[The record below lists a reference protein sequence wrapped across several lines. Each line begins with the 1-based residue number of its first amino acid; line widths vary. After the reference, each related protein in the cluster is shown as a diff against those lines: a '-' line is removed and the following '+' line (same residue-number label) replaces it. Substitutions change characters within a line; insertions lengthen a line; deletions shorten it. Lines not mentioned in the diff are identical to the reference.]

1 MKKGLL
7 SILAGALLV
16 VGCQNYDDQF
26 DSLESQ
32 INALAAQV
40 SAITQVQ
47 SDLSAL
53 ASQVSSLAGSQL
65 TAADLASVT
74 TQVDAI
80 KTQIDALGAVGE
92 EVDNLNEEVDEIL
105 EALGELLQA
114 NAVINQNIKITN
126 TAELD
131 YVESLIGT
139 EEDDPTV
146 IINGT
151 LEVLGADLDSDALAA
166 RLNSVVS
173 KIRTV
178 IGTTTITADA
188 ATIDASTIGFI
199 DGDANISN
207 KVTIS
212 GLATVSGDLD
222 LGHYGDVD
230 LNQLVSVN
238 SLDLTNSVSITT
250 LNIGNLSGTING
262 FNFPNATTISLGDVA
277 IGVVTVTATK
287 AETFTWGYDSAISS
301 GLLLN
306 TASNTVIFMQSVPS
320 IAAQV
325 TLTNNN
331 DGSQTHLDAL
341 TTVTT
346 AGSLVNPAKTIAMG
360 AVTTV
365 SGSLKIDGVTAVDMP
380 VLSRNA
386 GLGAISASAAT
397 AFTAPSLTPGASI
410 TTKASATISIAS
422 LVTSTHFT
430 ASPTI
435 QGLVTSKQSTTIN
448 LSAFPALKSADI
460 TVDGTKST
468 SISVIVDSGSGELT
482 SLNVAGVV
490 NTLTVAG
497 APKLTSLATT
507 GEITDFT
514 VMNTSTMT
522 TIDFGHTFISGD
534 TAATVT
540 VSGVT
545 AITSLDMSSLTKVKT
560 VDVYFNTKLA
570 SIVAP
575 SSTVLAEPVA
585 TISVTLLGNALT
597 GNYDKATAGSET
609 TPYATASIQSDELAG
624 FKTFIEAYAAQADR
638 TSTGTTTFDTS
649 SGIANIKYNMDVD
662 VVTIDGGTTT
672 NTLAAALDAD
682 VAAEQGL
689 DAADGTDDDVTDSVN
704 AVSTKNELDI
714 VTTE

>member
-26 DSLESQ
+26 DSLEQQ
-32 INALAAQV
+32 INALAAQA

-53 ASQVSSLAGSQL
+53 ATQVSGLAGQL
-65 TAADLASVT
+65 SAADLASVT
-74 TQVDAI
+74 SQVDAI
-80 KTQIDALGAVGE
+80 KTQIDGLASVGE

-114 NAVINQNIKITN
+114 NAVINQNLKITN
-126 TAELD
+126 EAELD

-146 IINGT
+146 IINGSFEVNNAT
-151 LEVLGADLDSDALAA
+151 LSTAALAA
-166 RLNSVVS
+166 RVDAVVA
-173 KIRTV
+173 KVRTV
-178 IGTTTITADA
+178 IGATTITAS
-188 ATIDASTIGFI
+188 ATIDASTLGFI
-199 DGDANISN
+199 DGTATISN
-207 KVTIS
+207 GVDIS
-212 GLATVSGDLD
+212 ALATVSGDLD
-222 LGHYGDVD
+222 LGHYGALD
-230 LNQLVSVN
+230 LSQLISVN
-238 SLDLTNSVSITT
+238 SLDLTNAQSITT
-250 LNIGNLSGTING
+250 LNIGSMSGALNTKEYAI
-262 FNFPNATTISLGDVA
+262 ATEISLGD
-277 IGVVTVTATK
+277 IPLSGTVTATK
-287 AETFTWGYDSAISS
+287 VGTFTWGYDSA
-301 GLLLN
+301 L
-306 TASNTVIFMQSVPS
+306 ASALSIKVSPTGKVFANSLPS
-320 IAAQV
+320 ITATLTLNNSGTGSEGHFGALKTVGPGV
-325 TLTNNN
+325 TLTNPAAAI
-331 DGSQTHLDAL
+331 DL
-341 TTVTT
+341 TVLAT
-346 AGSLVNPAKTIAMG
+346 ASGTIAING
-360 AVTTV
+360 VATADLPALV
-365 SGSLKIDGVTAVDMP
+365 SQGSP
-380 VLSRNA
+380 
-386 GLGAISASAAT
+386 ISASKAT
-397 AFTAPSLTPGASI
+397 AFNAPLFVDAQSI
-410 TTKASATISIAS
+410 TTSDTATISVKSVAAPANY
-422 LVTSTHFT
+422 TK
-430 ASPTI
+430 SPTI
-435 QGLVTSKQSTTIN
+435 KGLTVSAQASSLDLSVFPGLETADVTV
-448 LSAFPALKSADI
+448 A
-460 TVDGTKST
+460 GTKST
-468 SISVIVDSGSGELT
+468 AYAVTVTAASTKLASLSVD
-482 SLNVAGVV
+482 GVV
-490 NTLTVAG
+490 NTLSVAG
-497 APKLTSLATT
+497 APKLTSLTT
-507 GEITDFT
+507 VGQITDFT
-514 VMNTSTMT
+514 VMNTATIT
-522 TIDFGHTFISGD
+522 TINFGHTFISGD

-540 VSGVT
+540 VSNVT
-545 AITSLDMSSLTKVKT
+545 NLTSLDMSSLTKVKT

-672 NTLAAALDAD
+672 NTLAGALDAD

-689 DAADGTDDDVTDSVN
+689 DATDATDDDVTDSVN

>member
-7 SILAGALLV
+7 SILTGALLV

-26 DSLESQ
+26 DSLEQQ
-32 INALAAQV
+32 INALAAQA

-53 ASQVSSLAGSQL
+53 ATQVSGLAGQL
-65 TAADLASVT
+65 SAADLASVT
-74 TQVDAI
+74 SQVDAI
-80 KTQIDALGAVGE
+80 KTQIDGLASVGE

-114 NAVINQNIKITN
+114 NAVINQNIKISN

-166 RLNSVVS
+166 RLNAVVA

-230 LNQLVSVN
+230 LNQLVSVK

-301 GLLLN
+301 NLLIN
-306 TASNTVIFMQSVPS
+306 TASNTVVFMQSVPS
-320 IAAQV
+320 VAAVV

-341 TTVTT
+341 TTVTN

-380 VLSRNA
+380 VLSRNTA
-386 GLGAISASAAT
+386 PISASAAT

-435 QGLVTSKQSTTIN
+435 QGLVTAKQSTTIN
-448 LSAFPALKSADI
+448 LSAFPALKTADI

-468 SISVIVDSGSGELT
+468 SISVIVDSGSGQLT

-545 AITSLDMSSLTKVKT
+545 ELTSLDMSSLTKVKT

-638 TSTGTTTFDTS
+638 TSTGTTTYDTS

-689 DAADGTDDDVTDSVN
+689 DATDGTDDDVTDSVN